1 MPSRLLCLKVV
12 RHASESMPSMLCLE
26 EGGEVLDLE
35 LTMIAGQSVARRTW
49 AMIQATHV
57 CWRARL

>member
-1 MPSRLLCLKVV
+1 
-12 RHASESMPSMLCLE
+12 MPSMLCLE